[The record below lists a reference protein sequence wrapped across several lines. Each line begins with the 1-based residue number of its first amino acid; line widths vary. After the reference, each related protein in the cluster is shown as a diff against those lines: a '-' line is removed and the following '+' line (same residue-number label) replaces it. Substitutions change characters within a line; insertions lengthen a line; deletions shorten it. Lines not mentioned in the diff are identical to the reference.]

1 MAASACLAAWSG
13 KAEKPLCNEEAI
25 IAYGIY
31 QCEISTPEQLA
42 GLAEQLDT
50 LAEVPTISLTLASD
64 LVFGDDSTSVSEF
77 EWKPIAKF
85 SGEFNGN
92 GHTIS
97 GLNITSPDSV
107 LGLFESFNGTVRDL
121 TIAHSTLNYKAG
133 SPNQYKYFYAGFF
146 AGQAKADLINVHSIE
161 NMLHFEDSTS
171 SIFERAHLGGIV
183 GYLRGSADSCSNS
196 SEIVA
201 DLKNI
206 YANIGGIVGESK
218 KISNSIN
225 SGNITV
231 TGDNL
236 YRRDV
241 DVGGIAGEAYDH
253 TTNSKN
259 SGTISANGNR
269 VGGIVGYGNSDF
281 CENMGSI
288 TNTRVIQGWDTS
300 YVGGI
305 IGTGNAQYSINKG
318 TVKGGIAGGLAG
330 KGGGTQSIN
339 EGSVTGS
346 LYAGGIGGDCGND
359 IASINGSV
367 IASINRGSID
377 GGNVGGLCGRN
388 FAIIGSSISYTE
400 SAKGNAS
407 TGGIIA
413 INYGQV
419 IGGFY
424 DTTEVPGI
432 QPIAKD
438 SADMINW
445 EMRGMSTKDMQTVEF
460 ASKLNDIVKNGT
472 AFVDRSFGG
481 FYSVLHLWTTN
492 GSYPFFADSAN
503 LPIQKILLDDSLYVK
518 TAYTDSKGHLQE
530 IPLAVS
536 EEGRYFQG
544 WIDSVGTS
552 VTKTTVFTD
561 SQTIYAK
568 YSNTITDSSLVVFN
582 DNPTEK
588 TPVIGWNGEFKE
600 PVLKMHKD
608 SSLYQ
613 VISTPGEYAW
623 YIKNT
628 TRRIAGKNPYVDR
641 VILANNIYLSKDT
654 TKYLPESYLTGKLLE
669 NFVFDGDG
677 HSIYGLNGRMFSD
690 VNKGAVLRNV
700 SLVNIFMN
708 PHSGFAT
715 NVASAFAYDNEGVIQ
730 NSSLRNAFIDSTAAE
745 LYGFVINNIE
755 GAIIENCENYSNFTE
770 GTKRLQYIA
779 GFVGYNAGLI
789 KNVTNYGNISL
800 PIDRNGI
807 KFSSP
812 QPASIAGIAFTN
824 AGVIENAINKG
835 NLYGDLASDEE
846 QRMSIAGIAVNG
858 GKIKNSRNEG
868 NITFNYNKSKLN
880 VLIGG
885 ISSGTASIDSSVN
898 SGSIKVNI
906 ADSVAIKYILQVGG
920 IGKEGSVKNSTNEGD
935 ITIID
940 STSSRWSQ
948 AIFGGI
954 LVAGGTIDSCINKGN
969 ITGFGHVGGIIGE
982 GGNGSIQNVRNLG
995 KITAYSSPTYYTTE
1009 PGTHVGGIAGSSGDK
1024 NQISYAF
1031 NEGAVTVVANE
1042 NDTTTSYVGGV
1053 CGFSVWND
1061 MNIVSNT
1068 ASISASGKKSFAGGI
1083 SGFARYNK
1091 MQNIYNWG
1099 EIKSDSAAGG
1109 IIGNKYIFHNYYENV
1124 YNAAPVKAAYVGP
1137 IEPFAYEFDRTFKD
1151 TTTSIFYDSTFVRD
1165 TADKVS
1171 MFYIDPINPS
1181 GYNSKSFTA
1190 IVAITPMN
1198 TESMQSDKFVNILN
1212 TSNSLKENSGIW
1224 TRNDGYPIFNAVPT
1238 PVVASSSSQAI
1249 SSSSSEPKSSSS
1261 IPTSSSSSVQEKS
1274 SSSQKIDSSSSQA
1287 KSSSSVVSSS
1297 SLESTAKSS
1306 SSANSSSSQ
1315 DKVFVLQ
1322 NNKDFNFS
1330 LEVSGKTILLSNV
1343 QEYASY
1349 VLFDMQGKT
1358 VSAGALQKG
1367 YMQIAVPR
1375 AGTYLIRVG
1384 KKLQKVIVE

>member
-50 LAEVPTISLTLASD
+50 LAEVPTITLTLASD

-107 LGLFESFNGTVRDL
+107 LGLFEFFNGTVRDL

-133 SPNQYKYFYAGFF
+133 SPDQYRYFYAGFF

-171 SIFERAHLGGIV
+171 SIFERVHLGGIV
-183 GYLRGSADSCSNS
+183 GYLRGSVDSCSNS

-201 DLKNI
+201 DFKDI

-231 TGDNL
+231 TGDHRN
-236 YRRDV
+236 V
-241 DVGGIAGEAYDH
+241 DVGGIAGEDDL

-281 CENMGSI
+281 CENTGSI
-288 TNTRVIQGWDTS
+288 TNTRIIQEWDTS

-305 IGTGNAQYSINKG
+305 SGSGRAQYSINKG
-318 TVKGGIAGGLAG
+318 TIKGGIAGGLAG

-400 SAKGNAS
+400 NAKGNAS
-407 TGGIIA
+407 TGGITA

-424 DTTEVPGI
+424 DTTEVAGI

-438 SADMINW
+438 STKEINW

-472 AFVDRSFGG
+472 VFVDRSFDG

-492 GSYPFFADSAN
+492 GSYPFFADSTN

-536 EEGRYFQG
+536 KEGRYFQG
-544 WIDSVGTS
+544 WIDSVGTP

-568 YSNTITDSSLVVFN
+568 YSNIITDSSLVVFN

-588 TPVIGWNGEFKE
+588 TPIIGWNGEFKE
-600 PVLKMHKD
+600 PVLKIHKD

-613 VISTPGEYAW
+613 VISIPGEYAW

-628 TRRIAGKNPYVDR
+628 TRRIAGKNQYIDR

-654 TKYLPESYLTGKLLE
+654 TKYLPESHLTGKLLE

-700 SLVNIFMN
+700 SLVNIFM
-708 PHSGFAT
+708 AT
-715 NVASAFAYDNEGVIQ
+715 NVASAFADDNKGVIQ
-730 NSSLRNAFIDSTAAE
+730 NSSLRNAFIDSTAVE
-745 LYGFVINNIE
+745 LYGFVVSNIE

-770 GTKRLQYIA
+770 GAKRLQYIA
-779 GFVGYNAGLI
+779 GFVGYNAGTI
-789 KNVTNYGNISL
+789 KNVTNYGNINITGYEQEPGTLVQPKSVAGIVRTSVGT
-800 PIDRNGI
+800 IDKAVNKGDI
-807 KFSSP
+807 FGECAADKQSM
-812 QPASIAGIAFTN
+812 QIAGIA
-824 AGVIENAINKG
+824 IN
-835 NLYGDLASDEE
+835 GDE
-846 QRMSIAGIAVNG
+846 
-858 GKIKNSRNEG
+858 IKNSKNEG
-868 NITFNYNKSKLN
+868 NITFDYNKDNLS
-880 VLIGG
+880 VVIGG
-885 ISSGTASIDSSVN
+885 ISAGASPIKASANFGT
-898 SGSIKVNI
+898 IKVNI
-906 ADSVAIKYILQVGG
+906 ADSLSKNSLSVGG
-920 IGKEGSVKNSTNEGD
+920 ISASGTIAQNCINEGD
-935 ITIID
+935 IIAID
-940 STSSRWSQ
+940 TTTSRWSSAQ
-948 AIFGGI
+948 FGGI
-954 LVAGGTIDSCINKGN
+954 LGAGETIDSCINKGN
-969 ITGFGHVGGIIGE
+969 IEGFIHVGGIMAYDERGF
-982 GGNGSIQNVRNLG
+982 IQNSRNLG
-995 KITAYSSPTYYTTE
+995 KITAYSSPTYYTTM
-1009 PGTHVGGIAGSSGDK
+1009 PGTQVGGIVGYSEKTS
-1024 NQISYAF
+1024 ISRTF
-1031 NEGAVTVVANE
+1031 NEGEVIAISTS
-1042 NDTTTSYVGGV
+1042 NDTTTSYVGGI
-1053 CGFSVWND
+1053 CGVGIKNRL
-1061 MNIVSNT
+1061 NVVSNT
-1068 ASISASGKKSFAGGI
+1068 VSVSANGKKSYAGGI
-1083 SGFARYNK
+1083 IGYSEESEYSNV
-1091 MQNIYNWG
+1091 YNWG
-1099 EIKSDSAAGG
+1099 KIKSDSAAGG
-1109 IIGNKYIFHNYYENV
+1109 IIGQRYVIYSNYYENV
-1124 YNAAPVKAAYVGP
+1124 YNAAPVKASNVGP
-1137 IEPFAYEFDRTFKD
+1137 IEPLNDPEFYKFTDV
-1151 TTTSIFYDSTFVRD
+1151 TTSIFYDSTFVRD
-1165 TADKVS
+1165 TANNVS
-1171 MFYIDPINPS
+1171 M
-1181 GYNSKSFTA
+1181 NSA
-1190 IVAITPMN
+1190 LVAITPMN
-1198 TESMQSDKFVNILN
+1198 TESMKSDDFVNILN
-1212 TSNSLKENSGIW
+1212 TSNNEKQNSGIW
-1224 TRNDGYPIFNAVPT
+1224 TRDGGYPVFNAVPT

-1261 IPTSSSSSVQEKS
+1261 IPASSSSSVQDES

-1287 KSSSSVVSSS
+1287 KSSSSAVSSS

-1306 SSANSSSSQ
+1306 SSANSSSSKGK
-1315 DKVFVLQ
+1315 DFVLQ
-1322 NNKDFNFS
+1322 HNTDFNFS
-1330 LEVSGKTILLSNV
+1330 LEVSGRTILLSNV
-1343 QEYASY
+1343 QGYANY
-1349 VLFDMQGKT
+1349 ALFDMQGKMI
-1358 VSAGALQKG
+1358 SAGALQKG

>member
-1 MAASACLAAWSG
+1 MGSLKIYSTTCLLAASACLAAWSG

-64 LVFGDDSTSVSEF
+64 LVFGDDSTSDSEF

-97 GLNITSPDSV
+97 GLNITSESGV
-107 LGLFESFNGTVRDL
+107 LGLFKSFNGTARDL
-121 TIAHSTLNYKAG
+121 TIAHSRLNYISEIG
-133 SPNQYKYFYAGFF
+133 NRYNNFYAGFF
-146 AGQAKADLINVHSIE
+146 AGSAKADLINIHSVE
-161 NMLHFEDSTS
+161 NALHFDDSSAT
-171 SIFERAHLGGIV
+171 IFRRAHLGGLV
-183 GYLRGSADSCSNS
+183 GDLTGSTDSCSNS

-201 DLKNI
+201 KI
-206 YANIGGIVGESK
+206 YDIDAYIGGIVGESK
-218 KISNSIN
+218 KNSNSIN

-231 TGDNL
+231 SGNTDMQ
-236 YRRDV
+236 DV
-241 DVGGIAGEAYDH
+241 YVGGIAGEDSLAA
-253 TTNSKN
+253 NSKN
-259 SGTISANGNR
+259 SGTITAKAKR
-269 VGGIVGYGNSDF
+269 VGGIVGYGSASDF
-281 CENMGSI
+281 CENTGSI
-288 TNTRVIQGWDTS
+288 TNTHKIQEWDTS
-300 YVGGI
+300 FVGGI
-305 IGTGNAQYSINKG
+305 TGSGKAQYSINKG

-330 KGGGTQSIN
+330 KGGGTQNIN

-400 SAKGNAS
+400 NANGSES

-438 SADMINW
+438 STKEINW

-472 AFVDRSFGG
+472 VFVDRSFDG

-492 GSYPFFADSAN
+492 GSYPFFADSDN

-518 TAYTDSKGHLQE
+518 TAYTDSKGHLQD

-536 EEGRYFQG
+536 KEGRYFQG
-544 WIDSVGTS
+544 WVDSVGTP

-561 SQTIYAK
+561 SQTIFAK

-588 TPVIGWNGEFKE
+588 TPVIGWNGEFEE
-600 PVLKMHKD
+600 PILKMHKD

-628 TRRIAGKNPYVDR
+628 TYRTSGKNPYVDR
-641 VILANNIYLSKDT
+641 AILANNIYLAKDT
-654 TKYLPESYLTGKLLE
+654 TKYLTESNLTGSLLQ

-677 HSIYGLNGRMFSD
+677 HSIYGLNGRMFSSIH
-690 VNKGAVLRNV
+690 NGAVLRNV
-700 SLVNIFMN
+700 NLVNTFMN
-708 PHSGFAT
+708 PHSGYAT
-715 NVASAFAYDNEGVIQ
+715 NYASAFAYDNEGVIQ
-730 NSSLRNAFIDSTAAE
+730 NSSLRNAFIDSTAVE
-745 LYGFVINNIE
+745 LYGFVVSNIE

-770 GTKRLQYIA
+770 GAKRLQYIA

-789 KNVTNYGNISL
+789 KNVTNYGNINITGYEQEPGTLVQPKSVAGIARTSVGT
-800 PIDRNGI
+800 IDKAVNKGDI
-807 KFSSP
+807 FGECAADKQSM
-812 QPASIAGIAFTN
+812 QIAGIA
-824 AGVIENAINKG
+824 IN
-835 NLYGDLASDEE
+835 GDE
-846 QRMSIAGIAVNG
+846 
-858 GKIKNSRNEG
+858 IKNSKNEG
-868 NITFNYNKSKLN
+868 NITFDYNKDNLS
-880 VLIGG
+880 VVIGG
-885 ISSGTASIDSSVN
+885 ISAGASPIKASANFGTI
-898 SGSIKVNI
+898 IVNI
-906 ADSVAIKYILQVGG
+906 ADSLSKNSLSVGG
-920 IGKEGSVKNSTNEGD
+920 ISASGTIAQNCINEGD
-935 ITIID
+935 IIAID
-940 STSSRWSQ
+940 TTTSRWSSAQ
-948 AIFGGI
+948 FGGI
-954 LVAGGTIDSCINKGN
+954 LGAGETIDSCINKGN
-969 ITGFGHVGGIIGE
+969 IEGFIHVGGIMAYDERGF
-982 GGNGSIQNVRNLG
+982 IQNSRNLG
-995 KITAYSSPTYYTTE
+995 KITAYSSPTYYTTM
-1009 PGTHVGGIAGSSGDK
+1009 PGTQVGGIVGYSEKTS
-1024 NQISYAF
+1024 ISRTF
-1031 NEGAVTVVANE
+1031 NEGEVIAISTS
-1042 NDTTTSYVGGV
+1042 NDTTTSYVGGI
-1053 CGFSVWND
+1053 CGVGIKNRL
-1061 MNIVSNT
+1061 NVVSNT
-1068 ASISASGKKSFAGGI
+1068 VSVSANGKKSYAGGI
-1083 SGFARYNK
+1083 IGYSEESEYSNV
-1091 MQNIYNWG
+1091 YNWG

-1109 IIGNKYIFHNYYENV
+1109 IIGQRYVIYSNYYENV
-1124 YNAAPVKAAYVGP
+1124 YNAAPVKASNVGP
-1137 IEPFAYEFDRTFKD
+1137 IEPLNDPEFYKFTDI
-1151 TTTSIFYDSTFVRD
+1151 TTSIFYDSTFVRD
-1165 TADKVS
+1165 TANKVS
-1171 MFYIDPINPS
+1171 M
-1181 GYNSKSFTA
+1181 NSA
-1190 IVAITPMN
+1190 LVAITPMN
-1198 TESMQSDKFVNILN
+1198 TESMKSDDFVNILN
-1212 TSNSLKENSGIW
+1212 TSSNEKQNSGIW
-1224 TRNDGYPIFNAVPT
+1224 TRDGGYPIFNAVPT
-1238 PVVASSSSQAI
+1238 PVFASSSSQAI

-1261 IPTSSSSSVQEKS
+1261 IPTSSSSSVQDES
-1274 SSSQKIDSSSSQA
+1274 SSSKGKD
-1287 KSSSSVVSSS
+1287 
-1297 SLESTAKSS
+1297 
-1306 SSANSSSSQ
+1306 
-1315 DKVFVLQ
+1315 FVLQ
-1322 NNKDFNFS
+1322 HNTDFNFS
-1330 LEVSGKTILLSNV
+1330 LEVSGRTILLSNV
-1343 QEYASY
+1343 QGYANY
-1349 VLFDMQGKT
+1349 ALFDMQGKT

>member
-1 MAASACLAAWSG
+1 MSSLKIYSSICLLAASSGLAAWTG
-13 KAEKPLCNEEAI
+13 KAEKPSCNEEAI
-25 IAYGIY
+25 TAYGIY
-31 QCEISTPEQLA
+31 ACEISTPEQLA

-50 LAEVPTISLTLASD
+50 LAEVPTITLTLASD
-64 LVFGDDSTSVSEF
+64 LVFGEDSISVSETA
-77 EWKPIAKF
+77 WKPIAN
-85 SGEFNGN
+85 FNGVFYGN

-97 GLNITSPDSV
+97 GLNITSESGS
-107 LGLFESFNGTVRDL
+107 LGLFKSFNGTARDL
-121 TIAHSTLNYKAG
+121 TIAHSTLNYK
-133 SPNQYKYFYAGFF
+133 SEFSNRYNNFYAGFF
-146 AGQAKADLINVHSIE
+146 AGSAKADLINIHSVE
-161 NMLHFEDSTS
+161 NTLHFEDSSAT
-171 SIFERAHLGGIV
+171 IFRRAHLGGLV
-183 GYLRGSADSCSNS
+183 GDLTGSTDSCSNS

-201 DLKNI
+201 KI
-206 YANIGGIVGESK
+206 YDIDAYIGGIVGESK
-218 KISNSIN
+218 KNSNSIN

-231 TGDNL
+231 SGNTDMQ
-236 YRRDV
+236 DV
-241 DVGGIAGEAYDH
+241 YVGGIAGEDNL

-288 TNTRVIQGWDTS
+288 TNTRIIQEWDTS

-305 IGTGNAQYSINKG
+305 TGSGKAQYSINKG
-318 TVKGGIAGGLAG
+318 SVKGGIAGGLAG

-400 SAKGNAS
+400 NAKGNAS

-438 SADMINW
+438 STKEINW

-472 AFVDRSFGG
+472 VFVDRSFDG

-492 GSYPFFADSAN
+492 GSYPFFADSTN
-503 LPIQKILLDDSLYVK
+503 LPIQKILFDDSLYVK

-536 EEGRYFQG
+536 KEGRYFQG
-544 WIDSVGTS
+544 WVDSLGTP

-588 TPVIGWNGEFKE
+588 TPIIGWNGEFKE

-628 TRRIAGKNPYVDR
+628 TRRIAGKNQYVDR

-654 TKYLPESYLTGKLLE
+654 TKYLSESYLTGKLLE
-669 NFVFDGDG
+669 NFVFNGDG

-690 VNKGAVLRNV
+690 INKGAVLRNV

-708 PHSGFAT
+708 PHSGYAT
-715 NVASAFAYDNEGVIQ
+715 NYASAFAYDNEGVIQ
-730 NSSLRNAFIDSTAAE
+730 NSSLRNVFIDSTAVE
-745 LYGFVINNIE
+745 LYGFVVSNIE

-770 GTKRLQYIA
+770 GAKRLQYIA
-779 GFVGYNAGLI
+779 GFVGYNAGTI

-807 KFSSP
+807 KLSSP

-1053 CGFSVWND
+1053 CGFASN
-1061 MNIVSNT
+1061 NILNVVSNT
-1068 ASISASGKKSFAGGI
+1068 APVLVNGKKSYAGGI
-1083 SGFARYNK
+1083 IGHSKYSS

-1099 EIKSDSAAGG
+1099 EVKSDSKAGG
-1109 IIGNKYIFHNYYENV
+1109 IVGYKYSYPNYYENV

-1137 IEPFAYEFDRTFKD
+1137 IEPVEYYGVRKLID
-1151 TTTSIFYDSTFVRD
+1151 TTTSIFYDTTFVRD
-1165 TADKVS
+1165 TADIVS
-1171 MFYIDPINPS
+1171 MYS
-1181 GYNSKSFTA
+1181 GL
-1190 IVAITPMN
+1190 VAITPMN
-1198 TESMQSDKFVNILN
+1198 TESMQSDEFVNILN
-1212 TSNSLKENSGIW
+1212 TSNSQKENSGIW
-1224 TRNDGYPIFNAVPT
+1224 TRNDGYPVFNAVPT
-1238 PVVASSSSQAI
+1238 PIVASSSSQAI
-1249 SSSSSEPKSSSS
+1249 SSSSEPKSSSS
-1261 IPTSSSSSVQEKS
+1261 IPASSSSGDQGKS
-1274 SSSQKIDSSSSQA
+1274 SSSKKVDSSSSQA
-1287 KSSSSVVSSS
+1287 KSSSSAISSS
-1297 SLESTAKSS
+1297 SSKSKDKSSSSAKSS
-1306 SSANSSSSQ
+1306 SSKGK
-1315 DKVFVLQ
+1315 DFVLQ
-1322 NNKDFNFS
+1322 HNTDFNFS
-1330 LEVSGKTILLSNV
+1330 LEVSGRTILLSNV

-1349 VLFDMQGKT
+1349 ALFDMQGKT

>member
-31 QCEISTPEQLA
+31 QCEVSTPEQLA
-42 GLAEQLDT
+42 GIAEMLDT
-50 LAEVPTISLTLASD
+50 LAEVPTVNLTLTDD
-64 LVFGDDSTSVSEF
+64 LVFGADSKSVSEF
-77 EWKPIAKF
+77 EWKPIKKF
-85 SGEFNGN
+85 AGVFNGN
-92 GHTIS
+92 GHTIY
-97 GLNITSPDSV
+97 GLNITASDSA
-107 LGLFESFNGTVRDL
+107 LGLFNFFNGTAERL
-121 TIAHSTLNYKAG
+121 TIANSRLCYKSDSSA
-133 SPNQYKYFYAGFF
+133 SHESFYAGLF
-146 AGQAKADLINVHSIE
+146 AGRADATLKNIHNQTNTITY
-161 NMLHFEDSTS
+161 NDSLNNKKRREVYIGGIVGKLKGQIDSCSNS
-171 SIFERAHLGGIV
+171 SNITAVFDWIWEAYLGGIV
-183 GYLRGSADSCSNS
+183 GYAYNASISNS
-196 SEIVA
+196 S
-201 DLKNI
+201 N
-206 YANIGGIVGESK
+206 VGN
-218 KISNSIN
+218 ISN
-225 SGNITV
+225 
-231 TGDNL
+231 TGSVGK
-236 YRRDV
+236 YGV
-241 DVGGIAGEAYDH
+241 FVGGIAGINGYGR
-253 TTNSKN
+253 TVLNCKN
-259 SGTISANGNR
+259 SGTISSTGYR
-269 VGGIVGYGNSDF
+269 VGGIVGEGSIFDF
-281 CENMGSI
+281 CENSGSI
-288 TNTRVIQGWDTS
+288 TNNYLAQSSRDS
-300 YVGGI
+300 SFVGGI
-305 IGTGNAQYSINKG
+305 AGTSGNIMNSTNTG
-318 TVKGGIAGGLAG
+318 HVDGEIAGGLAG
-330 KGGGTQSIN
+330 NISAARKSIN
-339 EGSVTGS
+339 DGSVKGS
-346 LYAGGIGGDCGND
+346 LYAGGIGGVCSNYVVT
-359 IASINGSV
+359 SINKGSLE
-367 IASINRGSID
+367 
-377 GGNVGGLCGRN
+377 GGNVGGICGYSTA
-388 FAIIGSSISYTE
+388 FIITSLSYTE
-400 SAKGNAS
+400 KSIGLT
-407 TGGIIA
+407 TGGIVA
-413 INYGQV
+413 INKGK
-419 IGGFY
+419 IAGGFF
-424 DTTEVPGI
+424 DATKQPGI

-438 SADMINW
+438 SANTINW
-445 EMRGMSTKDMQTVEF
+445 EMQGLPTKDMQTIEF
-460 ASKLNDIVKNGT
+460 AGKLNDIEINRDAIANANFDALYT
-472 AFVDRSFGG
+472 TSR
-481 FYSVLHLWTTN
+481 LWTTT
-492 GSYPFFADSAN
+492 GSYPFFADSVN
-503 LPIQKILLDDSLYVK
+503 LPIQRIFLDDCLYVK
-518 TAYTDSKGHLQE
+518 TVYTDSKGHLTNA
-530 IPLAVS
+530 PLPLS
-536 EEGRYFQG
+536 EEGRYFEG
-544 WIDSVGTS
+544 WIDSTGAP

-561 SQTIYAK
+561 SQTVFAK
-568 YSNTITDSSLVVFN
+568 YSSTFTDSSLVIFN

-588 TPVIGWNGEFKE
+588 TPVIGWNGEFEE

-628 TRRIAGKNPYVDR
+628 TYRIAGKNPYVDR

-654 TKYLPESYLTGKLLE
+654 TKYLPESHLTGKLLE

-677 HSIYGLNGRMFSD
+677 HSIYGLNGRMFSSIH
-690 VNKGAVLRNV
+690 NGAVLRNV
-700 SLVNIFMN
+700 NLVNTFI
-708 PHSGFAT
+708 
-715 NVASAFAYDNEGVIQ
+715 NVASAFADDNKGVIQ
-730 NSSLRNAFIDSTAAE
+730 NSSLRNTFIDSTAAE
-745 LYGFVINNIE
+745 LYGFVESNKE
-755 GAIIENCENYSNFTE
+755 GAIIENCKNYSNFTE

-779 GFVGYNAGLI
+779 GFVGYNAGTI

-940 STSSRWSQ
+940 FTSSRWSQ

-1109 IIGNKYIFHNYYENV
+1109 IIGNKYIYHNYYENV

-1151 TTTSIFYDSTFVRD
+1151 TTTSIFYDSIFVRD

-1171 MFYIDPINPS
+1171 MFYIDPINPR

-1198 TESMQSDKFVNILN
+1198 TESMKSDEFVNILN
-1212 TSNSLKENSGIW
+1212 TSNNEKQNSGIW
-1224 TRNDGYPIFNAVPT
+1224 TRDGAYPVFNAVPT

-1249 SSSSSEPKSSSS
+1249 SSSSSEPKSSSN
-1261 IPTSSSSSVQEKS
+1261 IPTSSSSSVQDES

-1287 KSSSSVVSSS
+1287 KSSSSAVSSS

-1315 DKVFVLQ
+1315 GKVFVLQ
-1322 NNKDFNFS
+1322 SNKDFNFS
-1330 LEVSGKTILLSNV
+1330 LEVSGRTILLSNV

-1384 KKLQKVIVE
+1384 KKLQKVFVE